1 METTWTFKI
10 RTSTDFRFPISYC
23 YCWNCT
29 VSLRSPW
36 NRFQTCL
43 VSVSCF
49 QSCVWTYQQ
58 RGGYRLHDDPG
69 LQFRM
74 DEPQILEALNSNTVY
89 ELTTDEKMKLLN
101 CLMLQILSFT
111 TPRDEVDEKFNEL
124 QEAKSDLR
132 NHQVR
137 YQGRDWLK
145 LSSAI
150 FIFDLLCSNYY
161 FLPATNWSVMPINLA
176 LNLKASMT
184 LTICLT
190 RSILTVK

>member
-1 METTWTFKI
+1 MFKI
-10 RTSTDFRFPISYC
+10 RAATICKPTSFLAFKILTSTDFRFPLYFRFAIPKNASLH
-23 YCWNCT
+23 NQ
-29 VSLRSPW
+29 SLRSPW

-43 VSVSCF
+43 VSLSF
-49 QSCVWTYQQ
+49 LQSCVWTYQQ

-161 FLPATNWSVMPINLA
+161 FLYWPLLRDHDVWSSHMH
-176 LNLKASMT
+176 
-184 LTICLT
+184 
-190 RSILTVK
+190 

>member
-132 NHQVR
+132 NHQVS
-137 YQGRDWLK
+137 YQRRDSLK
-145 LSSAI
+145 LK
-150 FIFDLLCSNYY
+150 LWHLY
-161 FLPATNWSVMPINLA
+161 LWLA
-176 LNLKASMT
+176 LFLWK
-184 LTICLT
+184 
-190 RSILTVK
+190 ILLEEENVIVELGESQPRHPNNSNI